1 MSAEVNATAW
11 SVVAS
16 AVICGLWVAW
26 LVHSLRVDRRRLRN
40 GFLVLAVVYSGVGL
54 LWQLVALVPGGS
66 TAMGWVSFLLFGVLV
81 LGLLVLPVL
90 LVVNGLTM
98 VRRERRSL
106 GNLLS
111 LLVGIAMLA
120 APFVV
125 VAPFVLQ
132 VPWTLGLVVGLVMG
146 TAWLGFVFLGFVTQ
160 TLLYRRYAER
170 VPAHG
175 VIVLGSKVVGGRV
188 PPLLAA
194 RLTTGRAAAE
204 RLGSD
209 GVPVPIVPS
218 GGQGSDEVRPEGVA
232 MGEWL
237 VDRGVPA
244 DRVLVE
250 DRARTTRENLT
261 LGVAVLREHG
271 TEGPYLLATNNYHA
285 PRAAMEAMDL
295 GLDVHA
301 VGAPTAGY
309 FFPSA
314 YLREFVAVLRRR
326 PAVHGVVA
334 AGIVVVVA
342 LVTLVAVAGL

>member
-1 MSAEVNATAW
+1 MNPEVDPTVW
-11 SVVAS
+11 SVVVS
-16 AVICGLWVAW
+16 AVVCGFWAAW
-26 LVHSLRVDRRRLRN
+26 LAASLRADRRRLRN
-40 GFLVLAVVYSGVGL
+40 GFLLIAVVYTGVGVVGQLAAL
-54 LWQLVALVPGGS
+54 LPGGA
-66 TAMGWVSFLLFGVLV
+66 TAMGWLSLGLFAV
-81 LGLLVLPVL
+81 LGLGLLALPVF

-111 LLVGIAMLA
+111 LLVGLAMLA
-120 APFVV
+120 APFVIAVPVLLRAPWVWGVV
-125 VAPFVLQ
+125 VAGVL
-132 VPWTLGLVVGLVMG
+132 G
-146 TAWLGFVFLGFVTQ
+146 TAWLGFVFLGFVAQ
-160 TLLYRRYAER
+160 TLLYRRYAAG

-175 VIVLGSKVVGGRV
+175 VIVLGARVVGGRV

-194 RLTTGRAAAE
+194 RLTTGRDAAE
-204 RLGSD
+204 RLGVD

-218 GGQGSDEVRPEGVA
+218 GGQGADEDRPEGVA
-232 MGEWL
+232 MGQWL
-237 VDRGVPA
+237 TDHGVPA

-271 TEGPYLLATNNYHA
+271 TDGPYLLATNDYHA

-301 VGAPTAGY
+301 VGAPTARY

-314 YLREFVAVLRRR
+314 YLREFVAVLRRGA
-326 PAVHGVVA
+326 AVHVVA
-334 AGIVVVVA
+334 AVGVLAVAA
-342 LVTLVAVAGL
+342 LVTVVAVSGS